1 MLIIVISIVWLA
13 ISTLVV
19 CACRIAAASDVA
31 GAPRHSS
38 RASIGVRL
46 VLEPAQA
53 ERASAARR
61 PIHCQAPPQTR
72 RLTARRLRSAT
83 HVQ

>member
-1 MLIIVISIVWLA
+1 MLIIVIWLA

-19 CACRIAAASDVA
+19 CACRIAAASEVA
-31 GAPRHSS
+31 GAARHAS
-38 RASIGVRL
+38 RGSIGERL
-46 VLEPAQA
+46 VLQPARA
-53 ERASAARR
+53 ERASPVRR
-61 PIHCQAPPQTR
+61 PIRCQAPPQTR